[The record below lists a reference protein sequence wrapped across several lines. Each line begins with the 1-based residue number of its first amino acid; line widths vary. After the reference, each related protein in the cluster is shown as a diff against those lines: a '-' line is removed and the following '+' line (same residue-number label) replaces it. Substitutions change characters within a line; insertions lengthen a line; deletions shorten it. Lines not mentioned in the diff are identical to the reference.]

1 MNAYIT
7 EKCCDD
13 EPRDMLHIYTY
24 TYDIIT
30 IDDVCVSHRENKAQY
45 LIFSINK
52 QIGHV
57 LCVKIITNNLIL

>member
-1 MNAYIT
+1 MHILQKNVATMNPEI
-7 EKCCDD
+7 CFIFI
-13 EPRDMLHIYTY
+13 HIHN
-24 TYDIIT
+24 DIIT